1 MEANQELKQTNE
13 LNEDSVIHNELA
25 DKIMVLVSAVVSG
38 GTLWVVACSVLRYA
52 WYSGLAYFVG
62 MFIWVVLFFEFF
74 NYSLFRKSPE

>member
-1 MEANQELKQTNE
+1 MEANKQLDQKNV
-13 LNEDSVIHNELA
+13 LNEDNVIHNELA

-38 GTLWVVACSVLRYA
+38 GTLWVVACAVLNYA

-62 MFIWVVLFFEFF
+62 MFLWVVLFFEFF